1 MNSVPQKPGQLSQA
15 SFTEKVAH
23 ELKEK
28 KYEVHR
34 HMRNMSTISHF
45 QRYIHTQKTQEETT
59 NRCKMLHQNWLDH
72 L

>member
-28 KYEVHR
+28 KYEV
-34 HMRNMSTISHF
+34 NI
-45 QRYIHTQKTQEETT
+45 YE
-59 NRCKMLHQNWLDH
+59 KMTHS
-72 L
+72 